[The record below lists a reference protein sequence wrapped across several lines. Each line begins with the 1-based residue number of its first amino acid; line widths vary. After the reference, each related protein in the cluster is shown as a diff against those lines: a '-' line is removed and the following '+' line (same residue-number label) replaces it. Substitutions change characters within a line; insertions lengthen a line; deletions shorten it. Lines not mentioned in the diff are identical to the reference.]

1 MKYLIPSLL
10 VSTSLLLAACGSDK
24 DNDSNDQPK
33 AAPLACDS
41 SGAAPTGLVLSS
53 TADSKQVLG
62 EALYFDTNL
71 SFNRTQSCASC
82 HNPEKGFVDDRCN
95 ISSLNQKF
103 PPASLGA
110 NGTSIGDRNA
120 PTAAY
125 MAFSADFKKGSR
137 ERAPSQR
144 TSGVGAYDGYL
155 GGQFWDGRAIDLAAQ
170 AGGPP
175 TNPAEMGMADK
186 ASTVARLQEN
196 QHYISSFK
204 TLYGDNVFDD
214 IETAY
219 KAMAD
224 SIGKFESGNR
234 SEFYPFDSKYDK
246 SLKGEYFYEPD
257 SLAASGKT
265 LFFSSDF
272 TCAACHQLRNSNTD
286 RGEIFTSFEYHN
298 IGVPEN
304 TDLRAVN
311 GVAEDFVDLGLAL
324 NPMVPQAEKAANEG
338 KFKVPTMR
346 NVAVTAPYMHNGV
359 FDTLEAVLNFYEHAK
374 IRARQQNDPQL
385 ANTVINPETG
395 QAFKAPEVNRNIE
408 HELLGGNDVILTPE
422 RIKAFECFFMTLTD
436 KRYES
441 LLDQQKVTE
450 CGI

>member
-1 MKYLIPSLL
+1 MKYLIHSLAL
-10 VSTSLLLAACGSDK
+10 SASLLLTACGG
-24 DNDSNDQPK
+24 DNNK
-33 AAPLACDS
+33 
-41 SGAAPTGLVLSS
+41 SS
-53 TADSKQVLG
+53 TPEVAPDAKEKLG
-62 EALYFDTNL
+62 ELLFSDVNL
-71 SFNRTQSCASC
+71 SLNRTQSCATC
-82 HNPEKGFVDDRCN
+82 HDPGRAFIDARRNDASDGDRAA
-95 ISSLNQKF
+95 
-103 PPASLGA
+103 PASLGD

-125 MAFSADFKKGSR
+125 MAFSKDFRKGTR
-137 ERAPSQR
+137 ERSPSQK
-144 TSGVGAYDGYL
+144 TSGVGAYQGYL
-155 GGQFWDGRAIDLAAQ
+155 NGQFWDGRATDLAAQ

-175 TNPAEMGMADK
+175 TNPAEMGMPDK
-186 ASTVARLQEN
+186 ASVVARIQEN
-196 QHYISSFK
+196 AEYVKEFK
-204 TLYGDNVFDD
+204 AIFGSAIFDD
-214 IETAY
+214 SDKAY
-219 KAMAD
+219 GAMAD
-224 SIGKFESGNR
+224 AIGEFEGKN
-234 SEFYPFDSKYDK
+234 SETFYPFDSKYDQ
-246 SLKGEYFYEPD
+246 SLDGKYFYEPD
-257 SLAASGKT
+257 SLAATGKT

-272 TCAACHQLRNSNTD
+272 TCAACHQLRNSNTST
-286 RGEIFTSFEYHN
+286 GEIFTSFEYHN